1 MIRGIIFDLFGT
13 IVSNRRLFRPICS
26 KMAEDVEVQS
36 EEIERDFVSL
46 YRRYFNDCHKMPFQ
60 PERYYYYLLIAD
72 LIDKYKLPGDMES
85 YCNYMYDS
93 FSELPVYPD
102 SRVLKRIC
110 KDYKVAILTNADDVF
125 VRKVVE
131 RNRIPHHVLLTS
143 ETARSYKPSE
153 VIFNEV
159 LLMLKLA
166 RNEVLFVGDSIQVDM
181 LGAAG
186 AGIKGILIDRSKS
199 YFDYAPRIESLEDLP
214 SLLRQY

>member
-1 MIRGIIFDLFGT
+1 M
-13 IVSNRRLFRPICS
+13 
-26 KMAEDVEVQS
+26 
-36 EEIERDFVSL
+36 
-46 YRRYFNDCHKMPFQ
+46 
-60 PERYYYYLLIAD
+60 
-72 LIDKYKLPGDMES
+72 
-85 YCNYMYDS
+85 
-93 FSELPVYPD
+93 
-102 SRVLKRIC
+102 
-110 KDYKVAILTNADDVF
+110 
-125 VRKVVE
+125 
-131 RNRIPHHVLLTS
+131 TS

-166 RNEVLFVGDSIQVDM
+166 RNEVLFIGDSIQVDM